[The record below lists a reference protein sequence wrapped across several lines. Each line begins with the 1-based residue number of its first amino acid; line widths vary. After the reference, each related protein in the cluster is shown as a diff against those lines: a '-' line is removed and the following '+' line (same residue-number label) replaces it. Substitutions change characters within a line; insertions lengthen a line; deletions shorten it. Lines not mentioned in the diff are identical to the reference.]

1 MSNSDAT
8 LIGNVTRDPELRF
21 SASGVA
27 NTKFGLAVGYRRQN
41 RQTQE
46 WEETTSFF
54 DVVCFNQ
61 LAENAAESLQKG
73 ARIIVTGR
81 IEIRDWEGQDGKK
94 GRSVELIADELGP
107 SLRWANATVVR
118 NDRRG
123 PDGGSSDGGSQGGSH
138 QGGSAP
144 APRNDFAE
152 EEPF

>member
-1 MSNSDAT
+1 MSNADAV

-21 SASGVA
+21 SPSGVA
-27 NTKFGLAVGYRRQN
+27 NTKFGLAVGFRRQN

-73 ARIIVTGR
+73 ARVIVTGR

-94 GRSVELIADELGP
+94 GRSVELIADEVGP
-107 SLRWANATVVR
+107 SLRWANATITR

-123 PDGGSSDGGSQGGSH
+123 PDGAQGGS
-138 QGGSAP
+138 GGPGGQQSAP
-144 APRNDFAE
+144 APRSDSYAE

>member
-1 MSNSDAT
+1 MSNADAT
-8 LIGNVTRDPELRF
+8 LIGNVTLDPELRF

-27 NTKFGLAVGYRRQN
+27 NTKFGLAVNFRRQN

-123 PDGGSSDGGSQGGSH
+123 PDGGSSDGGSQGGSY

-144 APRNDFAE
+144 APRNDFTE

>member
-1 MSNSDAT
+1 MSNADAV

-21 SASGVA
+21 SPSGVA
-27 NTKFGLAVGYRRQN
+27 NTKFGLAVGFRRQN

-73 ARIIVTGR
+73 ARVIVTGR

-94 GRSVELIADELGP
+94 GRSVELIADEVGP
-107 SLRWANATVVR
+107 SLRWANATITR

-123 PDGGSSDGGSQGGSH
+123 PDGAQGGP
-138 QGGSAP
+138 GGQQSAP
-144 APRNDFAE
+144 ANRSDSYAE